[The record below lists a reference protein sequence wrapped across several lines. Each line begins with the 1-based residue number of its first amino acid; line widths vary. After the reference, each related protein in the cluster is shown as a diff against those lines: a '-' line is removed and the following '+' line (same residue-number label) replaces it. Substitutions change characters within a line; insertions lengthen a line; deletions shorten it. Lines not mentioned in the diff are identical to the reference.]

1 MNKSVGYV
9 YILTNPSFREDWI
22 KVGKSSRPVDVR
34 SKELDNT
41 SVPLPF
47 EIYGT
52 VKTSKYNELERE
64 FHAILTNLAKSRIRE
79 NREFFNITPQE
90 AFEHLVGIAKLIDDA
105 EINFPEDLK
114 ENVKQK
120 NSSKKPFYKG
130 KYVVE
135 TNEIFY
141 FYRDGVDA
149 KMKVVNGNKFV
160 VLKGSKIDPNVYSNA
175 SIVEKARKENSKNIV
190 NWVTT
195 VDIVFNS
202 PSTAGC
208 FVGGGAVNGKYYWR
222 TINGDKKLD
231 EFIKYI

>member
-1 MNKSVGYV
+1 MNKSAGYV

-52 VKTSKYNELERE
+52 VKTNKYHELEKE

-90 AFEHLVGIAKLIDDA
+90 AFKHLVGIAKLIDDA
-105 EINFPEDLK
+105 EINFPE
-114 ENVKQK
+114 EEKQK
-120 NSSKKPFYKG
+120 NNSKKSFYKG

-135 TNEIFY
+135 TDEIFY

-160 VLKGSKIDPNVYSNA
+160 VLKGSKIDSNIYSNVKV
-175 SIVEKARKENSKNIV
+175 VEHIRKENSKNIV
-190 NWVTT
+190 NGITT
-195 VDIVFNS
+195 VDITFNS

-208 FVGGGAVNGKYYWR
+208 FVAGGALNGKYYWR

>member
-1 MNKSVGYV
+1 MNKTSGYV

-41 SVPLPF
+41 AVPLPF
-47 EIYGT
+47 EIYGV
-52 VKTSKYNELERE
+52 VKTTKYTELEKE
-64 FHAILTNLAKSRIRE
+64 FHAILTQLANARIRKG
-79 NREFFNITPQE
+79 REFFNITPE
-90 AFEHLVGIAKLIDDA
+90 KAFEHLVGIAKLIDDA
-105 EINFPEDLK
+105 EINFPDNDNIK
-114 ENVKQK
+114 IK
-120 NSSKKPFYKG
+120 NTDRKSFYKG
-130 KYVVE
+130 KYTVD

-149 KMKVVNGNKFV
+149 KMKIINGNKFI
-160 VLKGSKIDPNVYSNA
+160 VLKGSKIDPNVYSNIK
-175 SIVEKARKENSKNIV
+175 IVEKIRKENSKKIV
-190 NWVTT
+190 NNVTT
-195 VDIVFNS
+195 TDISFNS

-222 TINGDKKLD
+222 TINGNKKLD